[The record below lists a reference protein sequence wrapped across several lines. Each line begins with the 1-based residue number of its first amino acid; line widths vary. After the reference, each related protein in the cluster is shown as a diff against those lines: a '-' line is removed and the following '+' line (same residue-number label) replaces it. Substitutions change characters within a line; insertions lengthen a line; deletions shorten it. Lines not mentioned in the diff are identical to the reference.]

1 VRKEK
6 KEMAKSGLIMKAM
19 LSKTFD
25 DADKMASKVI
35 LGVTDTI
42 KQSGTEIKVALFGAG
57 LSMASKMFDLD
68 TPLNAIGLSQDGF
81 DQFAGEV
88 GNLLIEG
95 AGLSAGYKL
104 INNVSDRL
112 SQDLTSDEIIKE
124 LGLTEYMELEDEN
137 KKEETVEELLGN

>member
-1 VRKEK
+1 
-6 KEMAKSGLIMKAM
+6 MAKSGLIMKAM

-57 LSMASKMFDLD
+57 LSMASKFFDLN
-68 TPLNAIGLSQDGF
+68 TPLNAIGLSQEGF
-81 DQFAGEV
+81 DEFAGEV
-88 GNLLIEG
+88 GSLLIEG

-104 INNVSDRL
+104 ISNVSDRL
-112 SQDLTSDEIIKE
+112 SQNLSTDDIVKE
-124 LGLTEYMELEDEN
+124 LGLTDYMDLEDEDE
-137 KKEETVEELLGN
+137 KKEETINELLGN

>member
-1 VRKEK
+1 
-6 KEMAKSGLIMKAM
+6 MKSGLIMKAM
-19 LSKTFD
+19 LSKTVD
-25 DADKMASKVI
+25 DTDKMASKVI

-42 KQSGTEIKVALFGAG
+42 KQSGTEIKVALFGVG

-68 TPLNAIGLSQDGF
+68 APLNAIGLSQEGF

-104 INNVSDRL
+104 INNVSNRL
-112 SQDLTSDEIIKE
+112 SQDLSTDEIVKE
-124 LGLTEYMELEDEN
+124 LGLTDYMESEDEDE
-137 KKEETVEELLGN
+137 KEETIEELLGN

>member
-1 VRKEK
+1 
-6 KEMAKSGLIMKAM
+6 MAKSGLIMKAM
-19 LSKTFD
+19 LSKTVD
-25 DADKMASKVI
+25 DADKIASKII